1 MVDLVVV
8 IVFYI
13 GIEHLHILTALL
25 QLFWDFFIDVVCL
38 SSKYWSLVRLE
49 WGVSYTHREVT
60 RLVCVVESQ
69 IVLRGTD
76 NCDPFRECATTNW
89 PTMVSRDIPR
99 SRNSSFWKEA
109 PGGRLCWN
117 IMIGEAIS
125 GGKCSRRKTE
135 RDKDTK
141 GALAVWINP
150 TYVVMV
156 ISCTEKCDC
165 IILQKK
171 PVSFAV
177 NTALLTSEIFSDNF
191 NCQDADRRK
200 RKDGMLEWSDLEK
213 LMDNMG

>member
-1 MVDLVVV
+1 MTTVLFFHKCATPRSLR
-8 IVFYI
+8 IYI
-13 GIEHLHILTALL
+13 FQNLLIDIDIFQNHLIDIDIDISNL
-25 QLFWDFFIDVVCL
+25 FIDFDIDIFQNHLVL
-38 SSKYWSLVRLE
+38 QNIDWS
-49 WGVSYTHREVT
+49 GGSHTPT
-60 RLVCVVESQ
+60 RSVCVVESQ

-89 PTMVSRDIPR
+89 PTMVSR
-99 SRNSSFWKEA
+99 SRNSSIWKGA

-156 ISCTEKCDC
+156 ITCTEKCDC

-171 PVSFAV
+171 QVWTCV
-177 NTALLTSEIFSDNF
+177 IC
-191 NCQDADRRK
+191 CQYSAIN
-200 RKDGMLEWSDLEK
+200 EWDILW
-213 LMDNMG
+213 

>member
-1 MVDLVVV
+1 ML
-8 IVFYI
+8 FHI

-25 QLFWDFFIDVVCL
+25 QLFWDFSIDVVCL

-49 WGVSYTHREVT
+49 WGVSYTHRLVT

-99 SRNSSFWKEA
+99 SRNSSIWKEA